1 MSNKKKK
8 NNKYDDDDNKKK
20 KNNKYDD
27 DDNKKKKSYFDIT
40 RKKRSKNLKTIILPI
55 IAALVIIAGI
65 SIYLFSQNTLSVA
78 GFGPLGSAHEHAAFL
93 VKVNGQNIDF
103 SQPKYQVQSDYI
115 HVENGD
121 GTTLHRHATNVT
133 FADFLKSIKM
143 DIDKKNNC
151 LVFTNG
157 TEYCDDNN
165 NKLKTFINGNSTK
178 SISEYIL
185 NNNDRL
191 LVIYGNETDEEIAK
205 ALDELNKIKIQF
217 T

>member
-1 MSNKKKK
+1 MSNKKNK
-8 NNKYDDDDNKKK
+8 NNKNDN
-20 KNNKYDD
+20 
-27 DDNKKKKSYFDIT
+27 NKKKKSYFDIT
-40 RKKRSKNLKTIILPI
+40 RKKRSKNLKTVILPI

-121 GTTLHRHATNVT
+121 GTTLHRHSTNVT
-133 FADFLKSIKM
+133 FADFLKSINM
-143 DIDKKNNC
+143 DIDRKNNC

-157 TEYCDDNN
+157 TKYCDNDDDD
-165 NKLKTFINGNSTK
+165 NKLRIFINGNSTN
-178 SISEYIL
+178 SISDYIL
-185 NNNDRL
+185 KNDDRL
-191 LVIYGNETDEEIAK
+191 LVMYGNETNEQIAK
-205 ALDELNKIKIQF
+205 TLDELNKIEIQY

>member
-8 NNKYDDDDNKKK
+8 NNNNNVDDDD
-20 KNNKYDD
+20 
-27 DDNKKKKSYFDIT
+27 KKKKSYFDIT
-40 RKKRSKNLKTIILPI
+40 RKKRIKNLKTIILPI
-55 IAALVIIAGI
+55 IAAIVIIAGI
-65 SIYLFSQNTLSVA
+65 SIYVFSQNTLSVA

-133 FADFLKSIKM
+133 FVDFLKSVKM

-151 LVFTNG
+151 LAFTNG
-157 TEYCDDNN
+157 TEYCDDEN
-165 NKLKTFINGNSTK
+165 NKLRTFINGNSNG
-178 SISEYIL
+178 SISDYVL

-191 LVIYGNETDEEIAK
+191 LVIYGNETDEQIAN
-205 ALDELNKIKIQF
+205 ALDEVNKIKIQYN
-217 T
+217 

>member
-1 MSNKKKK
+1 MSNKNKK
-8 NNKYDDDDNKKK
+8 NNEN
-20 KNNKYDD
+20 
-27 DDNKKKKSYFDIT
+27 DDNKKKKSYFDIS
-40 RKKRSKNLKTIILPI
+40 RKKRSKNFKTVILPI
-55 IAALVIIAGI
+55 IAAIVIIAVI
-65 SIYLFSQNTLSVA
+65 SMYVSSQNTLSVA

-121 GTTLHRHATNVT
+121 GSTLHRHATNVT
-133 FADFLKSIKM
+133 FADFLKSVKM
-143 DIDKKNNC
+143 DIDMKNNC
-151 LVFTNG
+151 LTFTNG

-178 SISEYIL
+178 SISAYVL

-191 LVIYGNETDEEIAK
+191 LVTYGKETDEQSAK
-205 ALDELNKIKIQF
+205 ALDELNNIEIQF
-217 T
+217 N

>member
-8 NNKYDDDDNKKK
+8 NDEN
-20 KNNKYDD
+20 
-27 DDNKKKKSYFDIT
+27 DDNKKKKSYFDIS
-40 RKKRSKNLKTIILPI
+40 RKKRSKNFKTFILPI
-55 IAALVIIAGI
+55 IAAIVIIAVI
-65 SIYLFSQNTLSVA
+65 SMYVSSQNTLSVA

-103 SQPKYQVQSDYI
+103 SQPKYQVQTDYI

-121 GTTLHRHATNVT
+121 GSTLHRHATNVT
-133 FADFLKSIKM
+133 FADFLKSVKM

-151 LVFTNG
+151 LIFTNG

-165 NKLKTFINGNSTK
+165 NKLTTFTNGNSTN
-178 SISEYIL
+178 SISDYVL

-191 LVIYGNETDEEIAK
+191 LVIYGNETDEQIAK

-217 T
+217 N

>member
-1 MSNKKKK
+1 MFPKVIYNTILF
-8 NNKYDDDDNKKK
+8 
-20 KNNKYDD
+20 
-27 DDNKKKKSYFDIT
+27 KSINLSCLIK

-55 IAALVIIAGI
+55 IVVLVIIAGI

-78 GFGPLGSAHEHAAFL
+78 GFGALGSAHEHAAFL
-93 VKVNGQNIDF
+93 VKVNGKNIDF

-165 NKLKTFINGNSTK
+165 NNNKLRTFINGNSTK
-178 SISEYIL
+178 SISDYIL
-185 NNNDRL
+185 KNNDRL
-191 LVIYGNETDEEIAK
+191 LVMYGNENDEQIAK

>member
-1 MSNKKKK
+1 MSNKKNMKDK
-8 NNKYDDDDNKKK
+8 N
-20 KNNKYDD
+20 

-40 RKKRSKNLKTIILPI
+40 RKKRSKNLKTVILPI

-65 SIYLFSQNTLSVA
+65 SIYLFSQNNLSVA

-121 GTTLHRHATNVT
+121 GTTLHRHSTNVT
-133 FADFLKSIKM
+133 FADFLKSINM
-143 DIDKKNNC
+143 DIDRKNNC

-157 TEYCDDNN
+157 TKYCDNDDDNN
-165 NKLKTFINGNSTK
+165 KLRIFINGNSTN
-178 SISEYIL
+178 SISDYIL
-185 NNNDRL
+185 KNNDRL
-191 LVIYGNETDEEIAK
+191 LVMYGNETNEQIAK
-205 ALDELNKIKIQF
+205 VLDELNKIEIQY

>member
-8 NNKYDDDDNKKK
+8 NNNNNVDDDD
-20 KNNKYDD
+20 
-27 DDNKKKKSYFDIT
+27 KKKKSYFDIT
-40 RKKRSKNLKTIILPI
+40 RKKRIKNLKTIILPI
-55 IAALVIIAGI
+55 IAAIVIIAGI
-65 SIYLFSQNTLSVA
+65 SIYVSSQNTLSVA

-103 SQPKYQVQSDYI
+103 SQPQYQVQSDYI

-133 FADFLKSIKM
+133 FVDFLKSVKM

-151 LVFTNG
+151 LAFTNG
-157 TEYCDDNN
+157 TEYCDDDN
-165 NKLKTFINGNSTK
+165 NKLRTFINGNSTG
-178 SISEYIL
+178 SISDYIL

-191 LVIYGNETDEEIAK
+191 LVIYGNETDEQIAN
-205 ALDELNKIKIQF
+205 ALDEVNKIKIQF
-217 T
+217 N

>member
-8 NNKYDDDDNKKK
+8 NNNNNVDDDD
-20 KNNKYDD
+20 
-27 DDNKKKKSYFDIT
+27 KKKKSYFDIT
-40 RKKRSKNLKTIILPI
+40 RKKRIKNLKTFILPI
-55 IAALVIIAGI
+55 IAAIVIIAGI
-65 SIYLFSQNTLSVA
+65 SIYVSSQNTLSVA

-103 SQPKYQVQSDYI
+103 SQPQYQVQSDYI

-133 FADFLKSIKM
+133 FVDFLKSVKM

-151 LVFTNG
+151 LIFTNG

-165 NKLKTFINGNSTK
+165 NNNKLRTFINGNSTN
-178 SISEYIL
+178 SISDYVL

-191 LVIYGNETDEEIAK
+191 LVIYGNETNEQIAK

-217 T
+217 N

>member
-8 NNKYDDDDNKKK
+8 NNNNNVDDDD
-20 KNNKYDD
+20 
-27 DDNKKKKSYFDIT
+27 KKKKSYFDIT
-40 RKKRSKNLKTIILPI
+40 RKKRIKNLKTIILPI
-55 IAALVIIAGI
+55 IAAIVIIAGI
-65 SIYLFSQNTLSVA
+65 SIYISSQNTLSVA
-78 GFGPLGSAHEHAAFL
+78 GFGPIGSAHQHAAFL

-103 SQPKYQVQSDYI
+103 SQPQYQVQSDYI

-133 FADFLKSIKM
+133 FVDFLKSVKM

-151 LVFTNG
+151 LAFTNG

-165 NKLKTFINGNSTK
+165 NKLRTFINGNSTG
-178 SISEYIL
+178 SISDYVL
-185 NNNDRL
+185 KNNDRL
-191 LVIYGNETDEEIAK
+191 LVIYGNETDEQIAN

-217 T
+217 N

>member
-8 NNKYDDDDNKKK
+8 NNNNNVDDDD
-20 KNNKYDD
+20 
-27 DDNKKKKSYFDIT
+27 KKKKSYFDIT
-40 RKKRSKNLKTIILPI
+40 RKKRIKNLKTFILPI
-55 IAALVIIAGI
+55 IAAIVIIAGI
-65 SIYLFSQNTLSVA
+65 SIYVSSQNTLSVA

-103 SQPKYQVQSDYI
+103 SQPQYQVQSDYI

-133 FADFLKSIKM
+133 FVDFLKSVKM

-151 LVFTNG
+151 LAFTNG
-157 TEYCDDNN
+157 TEYCDDGN
-165 NKLKTFINGNSTK
+165 NKLRTFINGNSTG
-178 SISEYIL
+178 SISDYVL

-191 LVIYGNETDEEIAK
+191 LVIYGNETDEQIAN
-205 ALDELNKIKIQF
+205 ALDELNRIKIQYN
-217 T
+217 

>member
-8 NNKYDDDDNKKK
+8 NTKNNVDDDD
-20 KNNKYDD
+20 
-27 DDNKKKKSYFDIT
+27 KKKKSYFDIT
-40 RKKRSKNLKTIILPI
+40 RKKRIKNLKTIILPI
-55 IAALVIIAGI
+55 IAAIVIIAII

-103 SQPKYQVQSDYI
+103 SQPQYQVQSDYI

-133 FADFLKSIKM
+133 FVDFLKSVKM

-151 LVFTNG
+151 LTFTNG
-157 TEYCDDNN
+157 TEYCDDEN
-165 NKLKTFINGNSTK
+165 NKLRTFINGNSTG
-178 SISEYIL
+178 SISDYVL
-185 NNNDRL
+185 NNDDRL
-191 LVIYGNETDEEIAK
+191 LVIYGNETDEQIAN
-205 ALDELNKIKIQF
+205 ALDELNRIEIQYN
-217 T
+217 

>member
-8 NNKYDDDDNKKK
+8 NNKNEDH
-20 KNNKYDD
+20 
-27 DDNKKKKSYFDIT
+27 KKKKSYFDIT

-55 IAALVIIAGI
+55 IAAVVIIAGI
-65 SIYLFSQNTLSVA
+65 SIYVFSQNTLSVA

-93 VKVNGQNIDF
+93 IKVNGENIDF

-133 FADFLKSIKM
+133 FVDFLKSVKM

-151 LVFTNG
+151 LTFTNG
-157 TEYCDDNN
+157 TEYCDDEN
-165 NKLKTFINGNSTK
+165 NKLRTFINGNSTG
-178 SISEYIL
+178 SISDYVL
-185 NNNDRL
+185 NNDDRL
-191 LVIYGNETDEEIAK
+191 LVIYGNETDEQIAN
-205 ALDELNKIKIQF
+205 ALDELNRIEIQYN
-217 T
+217 

>member
-8 NNKYDDDDNKKK
+8 NNNNNVDDDD
-20 KNNKYDD
+20 
-27 DDNKKKKSYFDIT
+27 KKKKSYFDIT
-40 RKKRSKNLKTIILPI
+40 RKKRIKNLKTIILPI
-55 IAALVIIAGI
+55 IAAIVIIAGI
-65 SIYLFSQNTLSVA
+65 SIYVSSQNTLSVA

-103 SQPKYQVQSDYI
+103 SQPQYQVQSDYI

-133 FADFLKSIKM
+133 FVDFLKSVKM

-151 LVFTNG
+151 LAFTNG
-157 TEYCDDNN
+157 TEYCDDEN
-165 NKLKTFINGNSTK
+165 NKLRTFINGNSTG
-178 SISEYIL
+178 SISDYVL

-191 LVIYGNETDEEIAK
+191 LVIYGNETDEQIAN

-217 T
+217 N

>member
-1 MSNKKKK
+1 MSDKTKK
-8 NNKYDDDDNKKK
+8 NNESNNNDNDK
-20 KNNKYDD
+20 
-27 DDNKKKKSYFDIT
+27 
-40 RKKRSKNLKTIILPI
+40 KKRSYLDVTRKRRSKNIKTIILPI
-55 IAALVIIAGI
+55 IAVVAIIAVI
-65 SIYLFSQNTLSVA
+65 SIFLYSPNLPPS
-78 GFGPLGSAHEHAAFL
+78 GFGALGSAHTHAAFL
-93 VKVNGQNIDF
+93 VKVNGENIDF

-143 DIDKKNNC
+143 NLDEPNNC

-157 TEYCDDNN
+157 TQYCNNGDNQ
-165 NKLKTFINGNSTK
+165 LRTFVNGNSTE
-178 SISEYIL
+178 SISDYII
-185 NNNDRL
+185 NDNDRL
-191 LVIYGNETDEEIAK
+191 LVMYGNETQDQVSE

>member
-8 NNKYDDDDNKKK
+8 NNKN
-20 KNNKYDD
+20 

-40 RKKRSKNLKTIILPI
+40 RKKRSKNLKTVILPI
-55 IAALVIIAGI
+55 IVVLVIIAGI

-93 VKVNGQNIDF
+93 VKVNGKNIDF

-165 NKLKTFINGNSTK
+165 NNKLRTFINGNSTK
-178 SISEYIL
+178 SISDYIL
-185 NNNDRL
+185 KNNDRL
-191 LVIYGNETDEEIAK
+191 LVMYGNENDEQIAK

>member
-1 MSNKKKK
+1 MSNKKNK
-8 NNKYDDDDNKKK
+8 NNKNDN
-20 KNNKYDD
+20 
-27 DDNKKKKSYFDIT
+27 NKKKKSYFDIT
-40 RKKRSKNLKTIILPI
+40 RKKRSKNLKRVILPI

-121 GTTLHRHATNVT
+121 GTTLHRHSTNVT
-133 FADFLKSIKM
+133 FADFLKSINM
-143 DIDKKNNC
+143 DIDRKNNC

-157 TEYCDDNN
+157 TKYCDNDDDD
-165 NKLKTFINGNSTK
+165 NKLRIFINGNSTN
-178 SISEYIL
+178 SISDYIL
-185 NNNDRL
+185 KNDDRL
-191 LVIYGNETDEEIAK
+191 LVMYGNETNEQIAK
-205 ALDELNKIKIQF
+205 ALDELNKIEIQY

>member
-1 MSNKKKK
+1 MLLLLEFQFI
-8 NNKYDDDDNKKK
+8 
-20 KNNKYDD
+20 
-27 DDNKKKKSYFDIT
+27 YF
-40 RKKRSKNLKTIILPI
+40 LKILCLLP
-55 IAALVIIAGI
+55 V
-65 SIYLFSQNTLSVA
+65 SD
-78 GFGPLGSAHEHAAFL
+78 LGSAHEHAAFL
-93 VKVNGQNIDF
+93 VKVNGKNIDF

-165 NKLKTFINGNSTK
+165 NNKLRTFINGNSTK
-178 SISEYIL
+178 SISDYIL
-185 NNNDRL
+185 KNNDRL
-191 LVIYGNETDEEIAK
+191 LVIYGNENEEQIAK

>member
-8 NNKYDDDDNKKK
+8 NNNNNVDDDD
-20 KNNKYDD
+20 
-27 DDNKKKKSYFDIT
+27 KKKKSYFDIT
-40 RKKRSKNLKTIILPI
+40 RKKRIKNLKTFILPI
-55 IAALVIIAGI
+55 IAAIVIIAGI
-65 SIYLFSQNTLSVA
+65 SIYVSSQNTLSVA

-103 SQPKYQVQSDYI
+103 SQPQYQVQSDYI

-133 FADFLKSIKM
+133 FVDFLKSVKM

-151 LVFTNG
+151 LAFTNG
-157 TEYCDDNN
+157 TEYCDDEN
-165 NKLKTFINGNSTK
+165 NKLRTFINGNSTG
-178 SISEYIL
+178 SISDYVL

-191 LVIYGNETDEEIAK
+191 LVIYGNETDEQIAN
-205 ALDELNKIKIQF
+205 ALDELNRIKIQYN
-217 T
+217 

>member
-1 MSNKKKK
+1 MSNKNKK
-8 NNKYDDDDNKKK
+8 NNEN
-20 KNNKYDD
+20 
-27 DDNKKKKSYFDIT
+27 DDNKKKKSYFDIS
-40 RKKRSKNLKTIILPI
+40 RKKRSKNFKTVILPI
-55 IAALVIIAGI
+55 IAAIVIIAVI
-65 SIYLFSQNTLSVA
+65 SMYVSSQNTLSVA

-121 GTTLHRHATNVT
+121 GSTLHRHATNVT
-133 FADFLKSIKM
+133 FADFLKSVKM

-151 LVFTNG
+151 LIFTNG

-165 NKLKTFINGNSTK
+165 NKLRTFINGNSTK
-178 SISEYIL
+178 SISDYVL

-191 LVIYGNETDEEIAK
+191 LVTYGNETDEQSDK
-205 ALDELNKIKIQF
+205 ALDELNNIEIQF
-217 T
+217 N